1 VRRIYWDTM
10 IHAYWFE
17 DHKNLSDRV
26 QQIYDTMLRR
36 DDTLCSSIFV
46 LSELL
51 VGPLKTQDAV
61 AADLIEQYFL
71 SDAITLLPYTQQAV
85 RFFAQ
90 LRAQHGVKSLDAL
103 HLAIAATAGVD
114 LFLTH
119 DRRLHK
125 LVVPGLPFITS
136 LETDLF

>member
-1 VRRIYWDTM
+1 MRRIYWDTM

-26 QQIYDTMLRR
+26 LQIHDTMLQR

-51 VGPLKTQDAV
+51 VGPLKTQDVA
-61 AADLIEQYFL
+61 AADLIEQYFR

-85 RFFAQ
+85 RLFAR
-90 LRAQHGVKSLDAL
+90 LRAQYSVKALDAL
-103 HLAIAATAGVD
+103 HLTIAANAGVD

-125 LVVPGLPFITS
+125 LLVPGLPFIAS